1 MPLENATTIAQ
12 LDEQWPHG
20 GDGVDRGDD
29 HIRLLKH
36 VLKSTFPGPSV
47 NNQPGQGFSVPLT
60 VDPVLLNG
68 LATRL
73 TNMENAIKNARPIGS
88 IELRLDNVDPST
100 LFPGTVWTRIDG
112 DYSLHVGNGNNG
124 GSTTGENTPLVPLP
138 LHNHN
143 ASFFGE
149 PLLPHSHGSNIFGGN
164 SGPTTNAATWAGYSY
179 NIPTTPES
187 AGTPRGTVSVSPVG
201 NDQARLDVR
210 GARIFVNVWKR
221 TA

>member
-1 MPLENATTIAQ
+1 MPLENATTISQ

-29 HIRLLKH
+29 HIRLIKH

-47 NNQPGQGFSVPLT
+47 NNQPGQGFSVPIT
-60 VDPVLLNG
+60 VDPILLND
-68 LATRL
+68 LAARL
-73 TNMENAIKNARPIGS
+73 TSMENAIKNTRPIGS
-88 IELRLDNVDPST
+88 IELRLDYVDPST
-100 LFPGTVWTRIDG
+100 LFPGTVWARIDG
-112 DYSLHVGNGNNG
+112 DYSLHVGNGSNG
-124 GSTTGENTPLVPLP
+124 GSTTGDNYPLVPLP

-149 PLLPHSHGSNIFGGN
+149 PLPPHSHGSNIFGGTP
-164 SGPTTNAATWAGYSY
+164 GPTNHSPRMDGYSY
-179 NIPTTPES
+179 NIPTTSES
-187 AGTPRGTVSVSPVG
+187 AGTPRGTVSVLPVG
-201 NDQARLDVR
+201 SDQARIDVR